1 MKFVELTPDE
11 YHQYINHHF
20 KQYTQ
25 SIEHYQARKEKGLH
39 VSLLGVKD
47 DNDNIVAAGLFTA
60 APLLK
65 YFNYVYSHRGPM
77 LDYSNTTLV
86 EFYFNE
92 LKKYFKKRRTI
103 FMLID
108 PYVIRHIRD
117 FKGNIVED
125 FNISSLI
132 ETFNTLQYQHQ
143 GFSTGYSELS
153 QARWLAILDLK
164 DKAPSSILKG
174 MEYNTAHSIKK
185 AMQMGVKVKTLSVNE
200 MDAFYA
206 LYQKAEIKHGF
217 SLFTK
222 SYLEQFVRN
231 YPEITSIQLAYIHL
245 NEHID
250 ILKTKAHDIDEQI
263 KKQLQNQTQPL
274 SKKKQNKLKEQQI
287 IYDKLQENMTVANQL
302 RSKHGNTLHLA
313 AAIFAETKDE
323 MVYLFSGSDP
333 EFNKFMGSYVLQWH
347 MIQHAK
353 QQHIDRYN
361 FYGITGDFSPIAED
375 YGVLQFKKGFGG
387 YIEEL
392 VGDFICVTHPLL
404 YRIYQL
410 KNK

>member
-1 MKFVELTPDE
+1 MKFVELAPDE
-11 YHQYINHHF
+11 YHQYINSHF

-25 SIEHYQARKEKGLH
+25 SIEHFNARHKNGQH
-39 VSLLGVKD
+39 VALLGVKN
-47 DNDNIVAAGLFTA
+47 DNDDIVAAGLFTS

-65 YFNYVYSHRGPM
+65 YFNYVYSHRGPV
-77 LDYSNTTLV
+77 LDYKDTKLV
-86 EFYFNE
+86 EFYFRE
-92 LKKYFKKRRTI
+92 LKNYFKKRHTI

-108 PYVIRHIRD
+108 PYIMRYIRD
-117 FKGNIVED
+117 FKGNIIKEGNV
-125 FNISSLI
+125 SALI
-132 ETFNTLQYQHQ
+132 ETLKKLNYQHQ

-164 DKAPSSILKG
+164 DKAPSKLLKN

-185 AMQMGVKVKTLSVNE
+185 ALQMGVKVKTLSI
-200 MDAFYA
+200 DDIDDFYA
-206 LYQKAEIKHGF
+206 LYRKAEIKHGF

-222 SYLEQFVRN
+222 SYLKQFVTS
-231 YPEITSIQLAYIHL
+231 YPNITSMQLAYIHL

-250 ILKTKAHDIDEQI
+250 ILKTKAHDLDI
-263 KKQLQNQTQPL
+263 KIKTQLENQAQPL

-287 IYDKLQENMTVANQL
+287 IYDKLQENITIANQL
-302 RSKHGNTLHLA
+302 QSKHGNTLHLA

-323 MVYLFSGSDP
+323 LVYLFSGSNP

-353 QQHIDRYN
+353 TQHIDRYN
-361 FYGITGDFSPIAED
+361 FYGITGDFTPNAED

-392 VGDFICVTHPLL
+392 VGDFICVTNPLL